1 MDFVMPAQILGQR
14 TLSEVEDLEQLTS
27 VYLLD
32 PFVSSKENEVL

>member
-14 TLSEVEDLEQLTS
+14 TLTEVEDLEQLTS